1 MRLNLSTVFEN
12 HLKCLIFHQFLSYK
26 IDLSGNTVNL
36 ARFARNIELLNATIF
51 GNFQTLCLSVILL
64 RRSDLFFRLQVIFK

>member
-36 ARFARNIELLNATIF
+36 ARFARNIECDYFWQFSNTVLECDFA
-51 GNFQTLCLSVILL
+51 
-64 RRSDLFFRLQVIFK
+64 